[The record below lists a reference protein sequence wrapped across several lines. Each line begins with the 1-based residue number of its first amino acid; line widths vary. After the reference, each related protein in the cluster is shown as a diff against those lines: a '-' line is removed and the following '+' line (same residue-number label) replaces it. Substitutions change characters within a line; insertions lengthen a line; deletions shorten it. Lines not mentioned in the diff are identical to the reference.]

1 MAKWIQSA
9 WYRVV
14 YGYEYDKERSD
25 KSNVFLDPDYECL
38 SGSLQEFNAWLRRGQ
53 WKICGVTPLTS
64 SHAYMNWDT
73 STSEHR
79 SWGYGYAYGLTPII
93 GFVAFVQKELDITD
107 EEYRERID
115 ALSKKN
121 RLETL
126 KKQLAD
132 MQAAVE
138 EDQKLTLAIEEK
150 KGLLG
155 GCKYIVDGTT
165 YKTREEAAEALAAL
179 QKGCADRAGALE
191 RLSSEYQQI
200 TTDVAALEEKYGD
213 INEAW

>member
-1 MAKWIQSA
+1 MAKWIQSS
-9 WYRVV
+9 WYRVL
-14 YGYEYDKERSD
+14 YGYEYDKENSD
-25 KSNVFLDPDYECL
+25 KHSSFFSQNYERL
-38 SGSLQEFNAWLRRGQ
+38 EGSLQEFNEWLRIGQ
-53 WKICGVTPLTS
+53 WKVCGVTPLTS
-64 SHAYMNWDT
+64 SRAHMYWDT

-79 SWGYGYAYGLTPII
+79 SWGYGFAYGLTPII
-93 GFVAFVQKELDITD
+93 GFVAFAQRELDIPD
-107 EEYRERID
+107 EEYHKRID
-115 ALSKKN
+115 ALGKKN

-138 EDQKLTLAIEEK
+138 EDQRLTLSIEEK

-165 YKTREEAAEALAAL
+165 YKTREEAAEALASL